1 MAEFKKLSEVE
12 QIESASD
19 NATVLIE
26 EGGEIKRVPKKEVG
40 GGGAI
45 KTVIIKSSD
54 YDNAIA
60 GVQTMASAEPEITYE
75 CINMTFEEAYQTMA
89 NGEPLGVVGMLALN
103 VAPVCTTLALT
114 TFGGTM
120 LGVPCIGI
128 SFMRPQIELFWTS
141 DGLSTEEPGGEK

>member
-54 YDNAIA
+54 YDNAVA
-60 GVQTMASAEPEITYE
+60 GVATMATAAPAATLE
-75 CINMTFEEAYQTMA
+75 CINMTFDEAHQAMK
-89 NGEPLGVVGMLALN
+89 NGEPLNFIAMVVNG
-103 VAPVCTTLALT
+103 APVYLTVGIMGLADADFGTPCIVFEISGLT
-114 TFGGTM
+114 T
-120 LGVPCIGI
+120 
-128 SFMRPQIELFWTS
+128 LFWTA
-141 DGLSTEEPGGEK
+141 DGLSTEQPGGEK